1 MNIGIITLPLNVN
14 YGGILQAYALQ
25 TVLKKM
31 GHKVEVLEEPKKDS
45 KTPLFVYIKR
55 IVKKCLGKK
64 SIINYNGFMKK
75 WEPIVSKDILRFIN
89 LYIKKRIIPFD
100 DLKETDFEAYVVG
113 SDQIWRPKYCS
124 NILHSYLDFTKG
136 WNIKRIAYAASF
148 GINTWSYT
156 EKETEICKSLIKQ
169 FNLVTVRELSAVGLC
184 RKYLD
189 INAINVLD
197 PTFLLDKCEYQRLIA
212 DYKVSNSHFIFSY
225 LLDETKEKLGL
236 LEKISMIKELPIHK
250 IKLENDLSKLSGKK
264 LAKLR
269 YPSIQQWLAA
279 FAQADFIL
287 TDSFHGTV
295 FSIIFNKPFISIAN
309 KGRGITRFHS
319 LLKVFGLE
327 NRLIFEEQGISKE
340 MLSESIDFNKINA
353 IMSAERNKS
362 FKLLKEQL

>member
-1 MNIGIITLPLNVN
+1 M
-14 YGGILQAYALQ
+14 
-25 TVLKKM
+25 
-31 GHKVEVLEEPKKDS
+31 
-45 KTPLFVYIKR
+45 
-55 IVKKCLGKK
+55 
-64 SIINYNGFMKK
+64 
-75 WEPIVSKDILRFIN
+75 
-89 LYIKKRIIPFD
+89 
-100 DLKETDFEAYVVG
+100 VG

-184 RKYLD
+184 REYLD

-225 LLDETKEKLGL
+225 LLDETKEKLDL

>member
-1 MNIGIITLPLNVN
+1 MKIGIITLPLHTN

-25 TVLKKM
+25 TVLERM
-31 GHKVEVLEEPKKDS
+31 GHDVEILEEPHEYKRASLKRYIRRVLKKCIGKRSVINYEGFMRKWQPKVAIDIDEFI
-45 KTPLFVYIKR
+45 KTYIHRR
-55 IVKKCLGKK
+55 IVK
-64 SIINYNGFMKK
+64 YNT
-75 WEPIVSKDILRFIN
+75 LREGEYDAF
-89 LYIKKRIIPFD
+89 
-100 DLKETDFEAYVVG
+100 VVG

-148 GINTWSYT
+148 GINSWSYT

-184 RKYLD
+184 REYLD

-225 LLDETKEKLGL
+225 LLDETKEKLDL
-236 LEKISMIKELPIHK
+236 LEKISIIKELPIHK

-327 NRLIFEEQGISKE
+327 NRLIFEEQGISKD

-362 FKLLKEQL
+362 FKILKEQL